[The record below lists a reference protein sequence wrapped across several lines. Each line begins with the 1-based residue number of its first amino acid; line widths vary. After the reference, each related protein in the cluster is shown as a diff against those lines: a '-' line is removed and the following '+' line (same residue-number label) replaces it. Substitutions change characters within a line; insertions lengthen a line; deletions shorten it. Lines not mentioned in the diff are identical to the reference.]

1 MSIFTFNFRGKLHF
15 LTTFVGGRSNT
26 SETAAY
32 LTPISEDFNPKVKW
46 SMYGNLLG
54 SVFSSIDYIEIQR
67 INYAVDSHDL
77 RMLVDFILL
86 RHGRY
91 WILKVAEKILK
102 ITSFSRF

>member
-1 MSIFTFNFRGKLHF
+1 
-15 LTTFVGGRSNT
+15 
-26 SETAAY
+26 
-32 LTPISEDFNPKVKW
+32 
-46 SMYGNLLG
+46 MYGNLLG

-91 WILKVAEKILK
+91 WILKVTEKILK
-102 ITSFSRF
+102 ITSFSRFLPLLIT